1 METNIQNSWFVF
13 SWNQEGKIRITD
25 LERNEI
31 LSASQ
36 YLAEY
41 GEIYNALSPTLPKGS
56 ASITFDKALDLAA
69 GSLIEL
75 RSESFAGRLNKPLI
89 HQAKVTA

>member
-56 ASITFDKALDLAA
+56 ASITFDKPLDLAA